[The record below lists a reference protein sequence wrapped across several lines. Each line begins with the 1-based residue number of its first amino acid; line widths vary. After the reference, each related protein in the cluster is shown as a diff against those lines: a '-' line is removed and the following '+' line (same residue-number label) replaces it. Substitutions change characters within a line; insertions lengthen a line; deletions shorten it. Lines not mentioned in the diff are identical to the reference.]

1 MATNQVTPPLPKG
14 FVLESEIPPLPKG
27 FVLEDDSDIKVD
39 TVKTEVEKP
48 KEEKVDKV
56 QPGLRVAPEPTFGQ
70 KFKSLIRGMFEDD
83 LTTNVKSQMIYQISK
98 DTGKSLQEVS
108 KDYDK
113 LIRDPEITGIRPD
126 PTVMEGADIAF
137 TGAIAA
143 GLSTNPITAGLGIAT
158 FMAIDEVQNA
168 IISGTTKGKYEFGGG
183 KNLAYL
189 LPEDATR
196 TSREFVEIID
206 LIGKGIVVG
215 KITPKAR
222 QQFKKA
228 SEFITKQFIKEYK
241 MPKTIYMDAN
251 KVKSIL
257 RGGDKDVISKSEKDL
272 LLDLNL
278 KGPQYRKA
286 IRDGISIE
294 IPAEKVT
301 KMVDRPWWGQVKEVF
316 KAPKTDRVI
325 SVEKIGETKQTVR
338 GLLSEP
344 KFKVAETQEL
354 NSLVE
359 TFNNTYK
366 RLFQEGRTNTQLLQD
381 QKAILRL
388 GKLIKEIDPNF
399 ESPEIPFES
408 DLNQVEGSS
417 LRQANIDA
425 IERNQHF
432 GETKA
437 AKERV
442 VDVEKISRAD
452 ITQFMRNAFGVTIR
466 GKATNRMKGVAGF
479 FRPDKKTVRSKVTDD
494 VYVLAHEVAHFLDNK
509 IWGNQPKQRPQ
520 FSQWQQELGKLDYD
534 KKKLR
539 TSEGFAEFVRHF
551 VSTGKAQELAPNFY
565 NYFTNEFAQQNK
577 DIYKNILK
585 LKDLMTRYNKQGSL
599 DRVKSQINF
608 EGKPPKLPIKETI
621 SDGVTAFRQLFLDDV
636 ALMESIYKKEN
647 IKDLLPSEDVIQ
659 LTRLFKGK
667 AKSKAEQAILYN
679 TTDYVGN
686 ITGDGLVT
694 VLKPISKNK
703 TETENFLSYAYARR
717 ALSRPD
723 IDAGIELTDAQFV
736 FDKFD
741 SKKFRKASDD
751 LSSWADRILDY
762 MVDAGG
768 LSPEAK
774 LKIKELNPI
783 YLPLYRFFAD
793 RTVPQMRGKSVSG
806 GKPIKGLKGSGR
818 QILNPIE
825 SMIRY
830 VENIYNSADKTR
842 IAIALRDMSDK
853 NILPGGYIEKVPPP
867 TNVKTMQLKTV
878 VDVLEKN
885 GLGVFNRTDENKSG
899 SDLLTLFTV
908 GKQYYGKENIIPIYE
923 GESVS
928 FYEVDPKLFKMLK
941 GLETEYLPPT
951 LDLIF
956 GKSTRMLKLGATGL
970 NIAFSW
976 IKNPFRDIVTYLI
989 NSKQKLPNPAAPTI
1003 SLLADLGLGSKQ
1015 SKEAARL
1022 FKAKGGGGSTL
1033 MGRDKL
1039 TSYKKRV
1046 AQVINTAQG
1055 GIKGNIK
1062 NVTLQPINTIRRI
1075 LEVTE
1080 TAPRIAEY
1088 ENKLKDYEKIYGKG
1102 SDDAKIAAFN
1112 DAQDVTVNFSRMGE
1126 KIGFI
1131 NQMTAF
1137 FNAQIQGGD
1146 KIYREAK
1153 NNPMSLIV
1161 RGLGLITFPTI
1172 YFWYQNKDKEWF
1184 QKLPSDL
1191 KYSHLYIDTSD
1202 FSDKEDIISLPLPH
1216 ELGTLFGG
1224 ISMAYLDEEYEQNPK
1239 ATEEI
1244 VSQFLSQAIPKPIPT
1259 IIQPFKQAWA
1269 NEKWFGAPI
1278 ETDAMKRKEI
1288 PDRYTDYTM
1297 PIAKELSRFMYEHK
1311 PTKKFTGFLGIHD
1324 YLSPVMIENFVNST
1338 TGGLAQTINDVV
1350 TLGEKE
1356 INSKADIP
1364 ALGKLFLRKEI
1375 YEQKPDLDFDRL
1387 NLLRQKK
1394 VSKTLNTP
1402 DLKRELRKLE
1412 REYDDYLKQRRIR
1425 EREARLKK

>member
-39 TVKTEVEKP
+39 NVKTKVEKP

-70 KFKSLIRGMFEDD
+70 KFKSLIQGMFEDD

-113 LIRDPEITGIRPD
+113 LIRDPEITGIIPD

-257 RGGDKDVISKSEKDL
+257 RASDKDVISKSEKDL

-316 KAPKTDRVI
+316 KIPKIDKVVG
-325 SVEKIGETKQTVR
+325 VEKFGETKQTVR
-338 GLLSEP
+338 GLLTEP
-344 KFKVAETQEL
+344 KFKVTETQEL

-425 IERNQHF
+425 TERNQHF

-442 VDVEKISRAD
+442 ADVEKISRSD
-452 ITQFMRNAFGVTIR
+452 ITQFMRNSFGVTIR

-479 FRPDKKTVRSKVTDD
+479 FKPDKKTVRSKVTDD

-509 IWGNQPKQRPQ
+509 IWGTQPKQRPQ

-608 EGKPPKLPIKETI
+608 EGKPPKQPVIEKLKDINLRFKENFI
-621 SDGVTAFRQLFLDDV
+621 DDLAFLQD
-636 ALMESIYKKEN
+636 IYKKEG
-647 IKDLLPSEDVIQ
+647 IKGLNPSEDP
-659 LTRLFKGK
+659 LELMRAFKGK
-667 AKSKAEQAILYN
+667 ARSKAEMAIRYN
-679 TTDYVGN
+679 TIDYVGR
-686 ITGDGLVT
+686 ITGDGLVK
-694 VLKPISKNK
+694 VLKPVSKNK
-703 TETENFLSYAYARR
+703 KELDNFLAYAYARR

-741 SKKFRKASDD
+741 SKKFRKASDE
-751 LSSWADRILDY
+751 LSAFADRVLEY
-762 MVDAGG
+762 YVDSRGM
-768 LSPEAK
+768 SSETRN
-774 LKIKELNPI
+774 KIKEQNPI
-783 YLPLYRFFAD
+783 YIPLYRFFSQEP
-793 RTVPQMRGKSVSG
+793 RFRSGGSQVSG
-806 GKPIKGLKGSGR
+806 GKPVKTLKGSGR

-825 SMIRY
+825 SMVRY
-830 VENIYNSADKTR
+830 VENIYSAGDKTR
-842 IAIALRDMSDK
+842 VALALADLADR
-853 NILPGGYIEKVPPP
+853 NILPGGLIEEVPPP
-867 TNVKTMQLKTV
+867 IKAQSISTKELDKQ
-878 VDVLEKN
+878 LEK
-885 GLGVFNRTDENKSG
+885 SG
-899 SDLLTLFTV
+899 FGIFKIFEEDASMMPDMITTFIAS
-908 GKQYYGKENIIPIYE
+908 KQYGGKDNIIPIYE
-923 GESVS
+923 GESVK
-928 FYEVDPKLFKMLK
+928 FYEVDPRLYSMLK
-941 GLETEYLPPT
+941 GLDQLQLNPVIDFMLGKPT
-951 LDLIF
+951 
-956 GKSTRMLKLGATGL
+956 RVLKLGAVGL
-970 NIAFSW
+970 NASFTYITNPIRDLVAYSVFT
-976 IKNPFRDIVTYLI
+976 KNKV
-989 NSKQKLPNPAAPTI
+989 PNPAAPLI
-1003 SLLADLGLGSKQ
+1003 ALAADLGLGTKSA
-1015 SKEAARL
+1015 KEASRV
-1022 FKAKGGGGSTL
+1022 FKAMGGNLTTL
-1033 MGRDKL
+1033 MGQDRTTGYRRITADVL
-1039 TSYKKRV
+1039 
-1046 AQVINTAQG
+1046 AQAQG
-1055 GIKGNIK
+1055 GIKGNVK
-1062 NVTLQPINTIRRI
+1062 NITLHPVEALRRI
-1075 LEVTE
+1075 FEVPE
-1080 TAPRIAEY
+1080 LAPRIAEMQSRI
-1088 ENKLKDYEKIYGKG
+1088 KAYEKIYGKD
-1102 SDDAKIAAFN
+1102 SDSAYLGAFN
-1112 DAQDVTVNFSRMGE
+1112 DAQDVTVNFSKMGYISQYLNQMIPFFNPIIRGGE
-1126 KIGFI
+1126 KLY
-1131 NQMTAF
+1131 
-1137 FNAQIQGGD
+1137 
-1146 KIYREAK
+1146 KEAK
-1153 NNPMSLIV
+1153 NNPMKLLV
-1161 RGLGLITFPTI
+1161 RGISAITIPTL
-1172 YFWYQNKDKEWF
+1172 YSWYQNKDKEWF
-1184 QKLPSDL
+1184 QKLPAEL
-1191 KYSHLYIDTSD
+1191 KYSHIYIDTGDFGDSD
-1202 FSDKEDIISLPLPH
+1202 DIITLPLPH

-1224 ISMAYLDEEYEQNPK
+1224 LPMAYFDERYEIDPEATDEALKLMIKQLNPGNPVTDLSLIK
-1239 ATEEI
+1239 PFML
-1244 VSQFLSQAIPKPIPT
+1244 VSSNKT
-1259 IIQPFKQAWA
+1259 WY
-1269 NEKWFGAPI
+1269 GAPL
-1278 ETDAMKRKEI
+1278 ETMSMQRKEI
-1288 PDRYTDYTM
+1288 PDRYNDYTM
-1297 PIAKELSRFMYEHK
+1297 PMAKALSRFIYDNVGAYE
-1311 PTKKFTGFLGIHD
+1311 
-1324 YLSPVMIENFVNST
+1324 YASPVKIEAFLNTS
-1338 TGGLAQTINDVV
+1338 TGGITKNINDILQY
-1350 TLGEKE
+1350 TNKE
-1356 INSKADIP
+1356 IESKADIP
-1364 ALGKLFLRKEI
+1364 VVGKLFLRKEI

-1402 DLKRELRKLE
+1402 ELKRELRKLE
-1412 REYDDYLKQRRIR
+1412 RKYDKYLTQRRIR